1 MLAKLTPVLSVVQ
14 HAALLQQ
21 VRVHEWGWGG
31 GGLEVGWGAAHLHLH
46 IQGWGGPHGGVG
58 VGWGAA
64 HLHIQGVVEKYAV
77 LFNLPQLDPNM
88 VSAHNTVSSVTSCAA
103 VHIGDWR
110 RVCCI
115 TTCSVLQQA
124 G

>member
-21 VRVHEWGWGG
+21 VHVHEWGWAGGGVGGRPPSHSHSGVGWAPRWGG
-31 GGLEVGWGAAHLHLH
+31 GGLGAAN
-46 IQGWGGPHGGVG
+46 
-58 VGWGAA
+58 
-64 HLHIQGVVEKYAV
+64 LHIQGVVKKNAV
-77 LFNLPQLDPNM
+77 IYNLPQLDPNM

-103 VHIGDWR
+103 VHIGDWC